1 MSSQQLETIP
11 FEDGFAMP
19 AEYEPQEAVWL
30 ILAEDITNWY
40 NGGFPARAS
49 QFEIIKAINEAG
61 THVNLGVS
69 NHLYLTAEAMF
80 ADMDVT
86 IYEISSVDCW
96 ARDTG
101 PLYVKNRET
110 GEVRGVDFK
119 FNSWGGEQRG
129 SHGCTLDYA
138 VDDLVARKMLQVTG
152 HDRYRTPF
160 VLEGGSINT
169 DGEGTVIT
177 TESCLLNPN
186 RNPDMSR
193 EEIEQTLRDYLGFE
207 KVIWLKE
214 GVDCDEGET
223 DGHID
228 DVCAYIAP
236 AEVVCCY
243 TEDEKNLYYRVF
255 KDCYETLCQAIDAKG
270 RPLTVHKIPAAAPFR
285 FNKEE
290 AENIAPLQGI
300 ASDPDGIWREEGDH
314 AVPSYANFLIT
325 NGTVIFPTYDLD
337 TDEEAVAC
345 MREIVGE
352 RYQVIPVPA
361 HAIALGGGSVHCI
374 TQQQP
379 SEKGCVTF
387 M

>member
-1 MSSQQLETIP
+1 
-11 FEDGFAMP
+11 MP
-19 AEYEPQEAVWL
+19 AEFEPQDAVWL

-49 QFEIIKAINEAG
+49 QLEVVRAINKTG
-61 THVNLGVS
+61 THVNIGVS
-69 NHLYLTAEAMF
+69 NHLYLIAEMLF
-80 ADMDVT
+80 AGMDVS

-101 PLYVKNRET
+101 AIYVKNRET

-138 VDDLVARKMLQVTG
+138 DDDLVARKMLQATG

-160 VLEGGSINT
+160 VFEGGSITT

-186 RNPDMSR
+186 RNPDLSR
-193 EEIEQTLRDYLGFE
+193 EEIEQTLHDYLGFE
-207 KVIWLKE
+207 TVIWLKT
-214 GVDCDEGET
+214 GVDCDDGET

-228 DVCAYIAP
+228 DVCAFIAP
-236 AEVVCCY
+236 GEVVCCY
-243 TEDEKNLYYRVF
+243 SDDENNVYHDVF
-255 KDCYETLCQAIDAKG
+255 NACYEELCQATDSKG
-270 RPLTVHKIPAAAPFR
+270 RKLTVHKLPAAAPFA
-285 FNKEE
+285 FTKEE
-290 AENIAPLQGI
+290 SENLAPTQGV
-300 ASDPDGIWREEGDH
+300 ASDPDAIWREEGDH

-325 NGTVIFPTYDLD
+325 NGGIIFPTYGLS
-337 TDEEAVAC
+337 TDEEAVAR
-345 MREIVGE
+345 MREIVKD

-361 HAIALGGGSVHCI
+361 HALALGGGSVHCI
-374 TQQQP
+374 TQQ
-379 SEKGCVTF
+379 VVA
-387 M
+387 